1 VVLRGHSNALFG
13 NSALYFVLSG
23 QYSLGMAQRID
34 GQATYERI
42 LATAAQLVASEG
54 PASLTLDRVAKL
66 GGVSK
71 GAVLYHFK
79 SKNALV
85 AALVATTLDQFD
97 AATDALVQRNAGHP
111 GTYTRA
117 YARVTFNPA
126 SNTPETCAGLLA
138 AVTNDIDLLTPAI
151 ERHAAIQK
159 RLESDGISTTL
170 ATLIRLAADGLY
182 LTRAFGLAPP
192 SDAVAAKVL
201 KLLVSLIANP
211 PVQTK

>member
-13 NSALYFVLSG
+13 NSALYFVPSG
-23 QYSLGMAQRID
+23 QYSLGMAKRTD
-34 GQATYERI
+34 GQATHELI
-42 LATAAQLVASEG
+42 LATAAQLVAMEG
-54 PASLTLDRVAKL
+54 PAALTLDRVAEL
-66 GGVSK
+66 SGISK

-85 AALVATTLDQFD
+85 AALVITTLDQFD
-97 AATDALVQRNAGHP
+97 AATDVLVEPNTGHP
-111 GTYTRA
+111 GAYTQA
-117 YARVTFNPA
+117 YAKVTFNPA
-126 SNTPETCAGLLA
+126 SNTPEACAGLLA

-159 RLESDGISTTL
+159 RLESDGISITL

-192 SDAVAAKVL
+192 SNAVAAKVL
-201 KLLVSLIANP
+201 KLLVSLIANS
-211 PVQTK
+211 PVQAK